1 MQDKALLEKLA
12 CLVADAVG
20 AGSDYN
26 FYRPDALILLSDTS
40 ENPLAV
46 EDCAC
51 ALENIFLAAES
62 LGIGSVWIN
71 QFRGICGRP
80 EIRRALSALGLP
92 EDHNVWGCA
101 ALGYPAQ
108 PNETPRKQDAVAWF

>member
-1 MQDKALLEKLA
+1 MPP
-12 CLVADAVG
+12 
-20 AGSDYN
+20 Y
-26 FYRPDALILLSDTS
+26 
-40 ENPLAV
+40 PLWMRGP
-46 EDCAC
+46 
-51 ALENIFLAAES
+51 ENIRQWM

-108 PNETPRKQDAVAWF
+108 PNETTRKQDAVAWF